1 MNSFTLSPILFQR
14 EKERKICVA
23 RERKKICVFEKKRK
37 KKQAV
42 EREES
47 EKTKKMNNELLF
59 SCIGLRFRRVV

>member
-1 MNSFTLSPILFQR
+1 MA
-14 EKERKICVA
+14 K
-23 RERKKICVFEKKRK
+23 ERKKIWCLPVFEKKEK
-37 KKQAV
+37 KAGV